1 MSGFFLHS
9 WRIFS
14 LGIGFW
20 IWWYFLSTF
29 WNYHAIFFWSPW
41 FYICIMRYICIMMN
55 ACIYKNNILYYASLY
70 YVLQILCF
78 LKLKVCGNPVL
89 SKSISVILP
98 TVLTHFLF
106 QYHILVFL
114 TFQFF
119 SLSLYLLW
127 WLVILDVTILSNW
140 RLR

>member
-20 IWWYFLSTF
+20 VWWYFLSTF
-29 WNYHAIFFWSPW
+29 WNYAISFWSPW
-41 FYICIMRYICIMMN
+41 FSICITRN
-55 ACIYKNNILYYASLY
+55 ACIYKHNILYYASLY

-98 TVLTHFLF
+98 TVLTPYFNITFWYFSHFNF
-106 QYHILVFL
+106 FHYHCICSGEL
-114 TFQFF
+114 
-119 SLSLYLLW
+119 
-127 WLVILDVTILSNW
+127 WLVIMDVTILSNW